1 MALLAV
7 LGALLLLC
15 FVFLLRLF
23 IVVKTGSECKPGAKG
38 SVSVL
43 VVAGSGGH
51 TAEIL
56 RLVDVLSPLYSPRCY
71 VVADSD
77 RMSEEKICSFEA
89 SKGHT
94 EFSIFRVP
102 RSREVHQSWLS
113 SVLSTLKA
121 LSCSVPLLYRLRPD
135 VVLCNG
141 PGTCVPVCVAA
152 LLLALLGLKEVQL
165 VYVESVCRVDTLSL
179 SGRLLYPL
187 SHHFL
192 VQWSGLR
199 DRYPKAVF
207 LGRLV

>member
-43 VVAGSGGH
+43 VVAGS
-51 TAEIL
+51 
-56 RLVDVLSPLYSPRCY
+56 
-71 VVADSD
+71 DSD